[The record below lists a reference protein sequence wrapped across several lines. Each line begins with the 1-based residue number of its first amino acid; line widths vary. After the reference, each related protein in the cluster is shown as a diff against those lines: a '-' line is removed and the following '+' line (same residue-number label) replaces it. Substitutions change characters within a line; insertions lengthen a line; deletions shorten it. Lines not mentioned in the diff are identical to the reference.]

1 MSDQRDGEDEVEEPR
16 AGAQAMAPQASAMA
30 DGQLPE
36 PPWRPAAR
44 RTPPRVPITREAIID
59 ASYRVLD
66 KYGME
71 GLSMRRVGEELG
83 VGAASL
89 YWHVHNKD
97 ELLQLLFERII
108 EQVELPEPDPEH
120 WMEQAKEVARK
131 IRAVMHS
138 HRDVARISLGRI
150 PSAPAIAEMA
160 EWQFRLLKPV
170 GLPDWVIALA
180 GDLLALYVGAYAFEE
195 SLGLASP
202 TGEDLPPEQIVG
214 MIREYLLA
222 LPPERFPHTLAAIDL
237 LMGAGTPDARF
248 EFGLDVLIRGLASYA
263 RDAQSAPPQ
272 PPASPAN

>member
-1 MSDQRDGEDEVEEPR
+1 MSTVFDEPDDEDGGDQPG
-16 AGAQAMAPQASAMA
+16 AGPATPPPATSRT

-36 PPWRPAAR
+36 PPWRPATR

-59 ASYRVLD
+59 ASFRVLD
-66 KYGME
+66 NYGMD

-97 ELLQLLFERII
+97 ELLQLLFERIT
-108 EQVELPEPDPEH
+108 EQVQLPEPDPDH
-120 WMEQAKEVARK
+120 WMEQAKDVARQ
-131 IRAVMHS
+131 IRAIMHS

-150 PSAPAIAEMA
+150 PSAPTIAEMA

-180 GDLLALYVGAYAFEE
+180 GDLLSLYVGAYAFEE

-222 LPPERFPHTLAAIDL
+222 LPRERFPHTLAAIDL
-237 LMGAGTPDARF
+237 LMGVGPPDARF

-263 RDAQSAPPQ
+263 RDAQAQ
-272 PPASPAN
+272 PPPSPEV